1 MRLLRWTVGVV
12 LGLVL
17 LVVAGAAGVLWL
29 GLPQLSGEIR
39 LDGPQAAITITRDR
53 RGIPYIKAGSDADA
67 AFALGFV
74 HAQDRFAQMEV
85 MRRLVSGRLSEV
97 VGGATLESDR
107 FMRTL
112 GLARLAE
119 AGAALLSPDA
129 QATLA
134 AYARGVNA
142 ALAEQTIPPPEFLAM
157 GIAPEPWRPSDSLL
171 WARLMALQLTWN
183 WRDELSRARLSARL
197 SPDQLRDLYERGGD
211 GPHVPLAAL
220 DADLAGRLLAAIPD
234 EARPRTASNIWVL
247 AGSKT
252 ESGKPLLAN
261 DPHLALTLPN
271 LWYLARIETPDGV
284 RVGATAP
291 GVPFTILGHNGRIAW
306 GMTTTQADSADLFVL
321 QASGDGGYL
330 TPDGP
335 KPYVSRTETI
345 RIRGANPV
353 ELTVRESMHGPVI
366 SDVLKNVAA
375 EGQAV
380 ALASTALQADDRTAD
395 GLADL
400 LKARTLGQARA
411 ALGGFHAP
419 MQNVGVADTAGHIGL
434 FVSGRIPR
442 RGGDGWMPAAA
453 TDRERLW
460 TGWRAPDPDLAVV
473 DPPSGRIVNANNSP
487 LADPLPRGY
496 GLDFDAPY
504 RARRI
509 AERLDQQPRATPRD
523 MAALQSD
530 SVSTMALDVLPLL
543 LELTPRTEAT
553 AAALDR
559 LASWNGE
566 FRRDRGE
573 PLIFTAWWR
582 QLLHALFADEMGEA
596 WGETLPR
603 PGVVVRALTER
614 PAWCDV
620 QGTPAVEACA
630 ERLSASLTAALADL
644 GKRYG
649 DNPDKWRWGQAHRAR
664 LGHPI
669 LGRIPV
675 LGEIFKVEPQAD
687 GDNWTVNRAQSR
699 LLNDSDPF
707 GDVHG
712 AGYRAVYDLADLDA
726 SLFQMSLG
734 QSGHRLS
741 PHFSDLAQAWAD
753 GSPFRI
759 GKVPERPEGTLT
771 LRPR

>member
-1 MRLLRWTVGVV
+1 MRILGWTIGVV
-12 LGLVL
+12 LGLIL
-17 LVVAGAAGVLWL
+17 LAVTGAAGVLWL
-29 GLPQLSGEIR
+29 GLPKLAGEIR
-39 LDGPQAAITITRDR
+39 LDGPKAAITITRDR

-119 AGAALLSPDA
+119 AGVKLLSPAA
-129 QATLA
+129 QATLE
-134 AYARGVNA
+134 AYAYGVNA
-142 ALAEQTIPPPEFLAM
+142 GLAQQTMPPPEFLAM
-157 GIAPEPWRPSDSLL
+157 RITPEPWRPSDSLL

-183 WRDELSRARLSARL
+183 WRDELSRVRLAERL
-197 SPDQLRDLYERGGD
+197 TPDQLRDLYDRSGD

-220 DADLAGRLLAAIPD
+220 DAGLAGRLLAAIPD
-234 EARPRTASNIWVL
+234 EARPRTASNIWLL

-271 LWYLARIETPDGV
+271 LWYLARIETPDGLS
-284 RVGATAP
+284 VGATAP

-335 KPYVSRTETI
+335 KPYVTRKETI
-345 RIRGANPV
+345 LIRGAAPV
-353 ELTVRESMHGPVI
+353 ELTVRETVHGPVI
-366 SDVLKNVAA
+366 SDVLKNGGA
-375 EGQAV
+375 EGRAV
-380 ALASTALQADDRTAD
+380 ALASTALAPDDSTPE
-395 GLADL
+395 GLARL
-400 LKARTLGQARA
+400 LKATTLAEARA
-411 ALGGFHAP
+411 ALAAHQAP
-419 MQNVGVADTAGHIGL
+419 MQNVGVADTAGRIGL
-434 FVSGRIPR
+434 FVSGRIPQ
-442 RGGDGWMPAAA
+442 RGGDGWMPAQA
-453 TDRERLW
+453 TDRERVW
-460 TGWRAPDPDLAVV
+460 NGWRAPDPDFTVI
-473 DPPSGRIVNANNSP
+473 DPPSGRIINGNNAP
-487 LADPLPRGY
+487 VADPLPRGY

-509 AERLDQQPRATPRD
+509 AERLDQPSRATPHD
-523 MAALQSD
+523 MAGLQSD
-530 SVSTMALDVLPLL
+530 TVSAMARDVLPVLL
-543 LELTPRTEAT
+543 KLTPRTDAT
-553 AAALDR
+553 AWALDR
-559 LASWNGE
+559 LAAWNGD
-566 FRRDRGE
+566 FRRDRPE

-582 QLLHALFADEMGEA
+582 QLLHALFADELGEA
-596 WGETLPR
+596 WGEIQPR
-603 PGVVVRALTER
+603 PGVVLRALGGET
-614 PAWCDV
+614 AWCDV
-620 QGTPAVEACA
+620 KATPAIEPCA
-630 ERLSASLTAALADL
+630 ERLSFSLSGALADL
-644 GKRYG
+644 AKRYG
-649 DNPDKWRWGQAHRAR
+649 DKPDKWRWGQAHRAR

-675 LGEIFKVEPQAD
+675 LGEIFKVEPETD

-699 LLNDSDPF
+699 LLDDNDPF
-707 GDVHG
+707 GSVHG

-759 GKVPERPEGTLT
+759 GKAPEAPEGTLT

>member
-1 MRLLRWTVGVV
+1 MRLLGWIVGVV

-17 LVVAGAAGVLWL
+17 LAVAGATGVLWL
-29 GLPQLSGEIR
+29 GLPKLDGEIR
-39 LDGPQAAITITRDR
+39 LDGPTAAITITRDH
-53 RGIPYIKAGSDADA
+53 RGIPYIKAANDADA

-112 GLARLAE
+112 GLAHLAE
-119 AGAALLSPDA
+119 GGVTLLSPAA

-142 ALAEQTIPPPEFLAM
+142 ALAEQKVPPAEFLAM
-157 GIAPEPWRPSDSLL
+157 GITPEPWRPSDSLL

-183 WRDELSRARLSARL
+183 WRDELSRVRLAARFT
-197 SPDQLRDLYERGGD
+197 PEQLRDLYDRSDD

-220 DADLAGRLLAAIPD
+220 DAGLAERLLAAIPED
-234 EARPRTASNIWVL
+234 ARPRTASNIWVL
-247 AGSKT
+247 AGSRT

-271 LWYLARIETPDGV
+271 LWYLARIETPDGI

-306 GMTTTQADSADLFVL
+306 GMTTTQADTADLFVL
-321 QASGDGGYL
+321 QPSGDGGYL

-335 KPYVSRTETI
+335 KAYVTRKETI
-345 RIRGANPV
+345 LIRGAAPV
-353 ELTVRESMHGPVI
+353 DLIVRESVHGPVI
-366 SDVLKNVAA
+366 SDVLARVAA
-375 EGQAV
+375 EGEAV
-380 ALASTALQADDRTAD
+380 ALASTALAVDDRTAD

-400 LKARTLGQARA
+400 LKAKTLAEARV
-411 ALGGFHAP
+411 ALAEFQAP
-419 MQNVGVADTAGHIGL
+419 MQNVGVADTTGHIGL
-434 FVSGRIPR
+434 FISGRIPQR
-442 RGGDGWMPAAA
+442 SGDGWMPAAA
-453 TDRERLW
+453 TDRERVW
-460 TGWRAPDPDLAVV
+460 TGWRAPDPDFAVV

-487 LADPLPRGY
+487 VADPLARGY

-509 AERLDQQPRATPRD
+509 AERLDQQPRATAHD
-523 MAALQSD
+523 MAGLQAD
-530 SVSTMALDVLPLL
+530 TVSAMARDVLPVLL
-543 LELTPRTEAT
+543 KLTPRTEAT
-553 AAALDR
+553 TNALDR
-559 LASWNGE
+559 LAAWNGD
-566 FRRDRGE
+566 FRRDRPE

-582 QLLHALFADEMGEA
+582 QLLHALFADEMGA
-596 WGETLPR
+596 TWGEILPR
-603 PGVVVRALTER
+603 PGVVIRALTER
-614 PAWCDV
+614 TAWCDV

-630 ERLSASLTAALADL
+630 ERLSASLATALADL
-644 GKRYG
+644 SRRYG
-649 DNPDKWRWGQAHRAR
+649 TNPDKWRWGRAHRAR

-675 LGEIFKVEPQAD
+675 LGEIFKIEPETD

-699 LLNDSDPF
+699 LLDDNDPF

-741 PHFSDLAQAWAD
+741 SHFADQAQAWAD

-759 GKVPERPEGTLT
+759 GRLPERPEGTLT

>member
-1 MRLLRWTVGVV
+1 MRILGWTISAL

-17 LVVAGAAGVLWL
+17 LAVAGAAGVLWL
-29 GLPQLSGEIR
+29 GLPKLDGEIR
-39 LDGPQAAITITRDR
+39 LAGLSDPVTITRDR
-53 RGIPYIKAGSDADA
+53 RGIPYIKASNEADA

-97 VGGATLESDR
+97 IGGVTLESDR

-112 GLARLAE
+112 GLGRLAE
-119 AGAALLSPDA
+119 AGVALLSPEA
-129 QATLA
+129 QASLA
-134 AYARGVNA
+134 AYASGVNA
-142 ALAEQTIPPPEFLAM
+142 ALAEQKVPPPEFLVT
-157 GIAPEPWRPSDSLL
+157 GITPEPWRPSDSLL

-183 WRDELSRARLSARL
+183 WRDELSRVRLAARLT
-197 SPDQLRDLYERGGD
+197 PEQLLDLYDRTGD

-220 DADLAGRLLAAIPD
+220 DAGLAGRLLAAIPA
-234 EARPRTASNIWVL
+234 EAQPRTASNIWVL

-271 LWYLARIETPDGV
+271 LWYLARIETPSGV

-321 QASGDGGYL
+321 HASGDGGYL

-335 KPYVSRTETI
+335 KPYLTRKETI
-345 RIRGANPV
+345 LIRGAAPV
-353 ELTVRESMHGPVI
+353 ELTVRETVHGPVI
-366 SDVLKNVAA
+366 SDVLARVAG

-380 ALASTALQADDRTAD
+380 ALASTALSPDDHTAD

-400 LKARTLGQARA
+400 LKAKTLAEARV
-411 ALGGFHAP
+411 ALGKFQAP
-419 MQNVGVADTAGHIGL
+419 LQNVGVADTAGHIGL
-434 FVSGRIPR
+434 FVSGRIPQ
-442 RGGDGWMPAAA
+442 RGGDGWMPSAA
-453 TDRERLW
+453 TERDRAW

-487 LADPLPRGY
+487 VADPLARGF

-509 AERLDQQPRATPRD
+509 AERLDQQPRATPHD
-523 MAALQSD
+523 MASLQAD
-530 SVSTMALDVLPLL
+530 AVSTMAKDVLPLL
-543 LELTPRTEAT
+543 LKLTPRTEAT
-553 AAALDR
+553 ATALDR
-559 LASWNGE
+559 LAAWNGD

-582 QLLHALFADEMGEA
+582 QLLHALFADELGEA
-596 WGETLPR
+596 WGEIQPR
-603 PGVVVRALTER
+603 PGVVARALTER
-614 PAWCDV
+614 TAWCDV
-620 QGTPAVEACA
+620 KGTPTVEACP
-630 ERLSASLTAALADL
+630 ERLSASLTTALADL
-644 GKRYG
+644 SRRYG
-649 DNPDKWRWGQAHRAR
+649 ENPDKWRWGQGHRAR

-675 LGEIFKVEPQAD
+675 LGGIFRVEPETD

-699 LLNDSDPF
+699 LLDDNDPF

-741 PHFSDLAQAWAD
+741 PHFSDLAQAWAN

-759 GKVPERPEGTLT
+759 GRLPERPEGTLT